1 MMEKHNKELERKL
14 RLLFHLQVM
23 SDSATEWTATCQAPF
38 SSTVSRSLLKF
49 MSIESVLFF
58 IISCNR
64 SSGEL
69 SEYCLGPQ

>member
-14 RLLFHLQVM
+14 LLFCFQVM
-23 SDSATEWTATCQAPF
+23 SESATEWTVTCQAPL

-49 MSIESVLFF
+49 MSIESVLYF

-64 SSGEL
+64 SSGGL